1 MLSKQKISAGL
12 SLIELMLSLAI
23 TSIVMAAFV
32 LFSKTYSSTASDLSQ
47 DIRVQ
52 LQMRSF
58 VERLSYYASHA
69 GYSPLDST
77 LPAIKSSNPILM
89 SPLVGVGTKVNVI
102 SLQFVYD
109 FDKSNRETAFYEV
122 ETYVRKGRTEKRI
135 ILTRM
140 KNNAPWMTDQVVLM
154 GVKDFMCANRAVL
167 ANNRAFECFLSVY
180 RDFAPDNE
188 TLDYEFTI
196 GTNQNY

>member
-1 MLSKQKISAGL
+1 MLNNRRISSGL

-52 LQMRSF
+52 LQIRSF

-69 GYSPLDST
+69 GYSPLDSS
-77 LPAIKSSNPILM
+77 LPGIKDSNPIFI
-89 SPLVGVGTKVNVI
+89 SPLSGTKESVT
-102 SLQFVYD
+102 SLRFVYD
-109 FDKSNRETAFYEV
+109 FDKNNREIALYGV
-122 ETYVRKGRTEKRI
+122 EADVRKGRTEKRV
-135 ILTRM
+135 ILTRL
-140 KNNAPWMTDQVVLM
+140 KNNAAWMTDQVVLE
-154 GVKDFMCANRAVL
+154 GVKEFKCASRTVL
-167 ANNRAFECFLSVY
+167 GGTRAFECFLSVY

-188 TLDYEFTI
+188 TLDYEVTI
-196 GTNQNY
+196 GTNQTY

>member
-1 MLSKQKISAGL
+1 MLNNRRISAGL

-32 LFSKTYSSTASDLSQ
+32 LFSKTYSSTASALSQ

-52 LQMRSF
+52 LQIRSF

-77 LPAIKSSNPILM
+77 LPGIKSSNPIVM
-89 SPLVGVGTKVNVI
+89 SPSAVAGTPVNVI
-102 SLQFVYD
+102 SLQFIYD
-109 FDKSNRETAFYEV
+109 FDKNNREIALYEV
-122 ETYVRKGRTEKRI
+122 EADVRKGRTEKRV

-140 KNNAPWMTDQVVLM
+140 KNNVPWMTDQVVLE
-154 GVKDFMCANRAVL
+154 GVKEFKCASRTVL
-167 ANNRAFECFLSVY
+167 ASTRAFECTLSVY

-196 GTNQNY
+196 GTSQTY